1 MTHSLEIHE
10 LEKVYKRFRLDRI
23 SLNLPEGLILGLI
36 GPNGAGKTTTLK
48 ILMNMVKPDSGLVR
62 IFGRD
67 PHRHSKDIKN
77 RVGYVPEEPRFYG
90 DKTVSWYGAWV
101 SGFYRDW
108 DTNLYEQLLTDF
120 AISRTKKMR
129 QLSKGMRVKMA
140 LALALSHRPAMMILD
155 EPTAGL
161 DPVIRRDV
169 LERLRDFSKNHGKSL
184 IISSHIT
191 DDIARIADLIVFLI
205 DGRVVLSDG
214 KDDLLAKWRR
224 IHYREGALR
233 EDLAAS
239 LRCRRQQ
246 VFGNSGIT
254 DDFPALQG
262 QIQDGLNR
270 ETIKVENLNLDD
282 ILIAHV
288 KGDETCGAS

>member
-1 MTHSLEIHE
+1 
-10 LEKVYKRFRLDRI
+10 V
-23 SLNLPEGLILGLI
+23 
-36 GPNGAGKTTTLK
+36 A
-48 ILMNMVKPDSGLVR
+48 
-62 IFGRD
+62 
-67 PHRHSKDIKN
+67 
-77 RVGYVPEEPRFYG
+77 
-90 DKTVSWYGAWV
+90 
-101 SGFYRDW
+101 GFYREW

-129 QLSKGMRVKMA
+129 HLSKGMRVKMA
-140 LALALSHRPAMMILD
+140 LTLAMSHRPDMMILD

-169 LERLRDFSKNHGKSL
+169 LERLRHFSKNRGKSV

-214 KDDLLAKWRR
+214 KDELLAKWKR
-224 IHYREGALR
+224 IHYREGELR
-233 EDLAAS
+233 DDLAAS

-246 VFGNSGIT
+246 VFGSSGIT
-254 DDFPALQG
+254 DDFPALQDR
-262 QIQDGLNR
+262 IRDGLKR
-270 ETIKVENLNLDD
+270 DTIKVENLNLDD

-288 KGDETCGAS
+288 KGDEACGAS